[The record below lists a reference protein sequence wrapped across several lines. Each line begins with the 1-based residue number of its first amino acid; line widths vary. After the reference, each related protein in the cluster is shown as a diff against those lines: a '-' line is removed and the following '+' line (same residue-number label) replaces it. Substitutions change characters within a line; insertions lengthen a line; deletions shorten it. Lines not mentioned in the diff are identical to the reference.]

1 MGADCA
7 ADGPGGDAERT
18 TMTPV
23 DAVTPVVA
31 DSMTP
36 VVADSVA
43 PVVADSVAPV
53 VVDVVAPV
61 VADSVTPVAEVADLT
76 VTSVGAHEDT
86 CTCLLAGSSP

>member
-31 DSMTP
+31 DSMT
-36 VVADSVA
+36 